1 MIKLICDKC
10 KKEIKNP
17 RKSFIFLA
25 EKFGVLK
32 NDCTVS
38 AEELPTSEL
47 YNDSLPIMTD
57 LHRQRYLFCSECTM
71 TLWKAIQKFAEDSE
85 YLMEDKN

>member
-17 RKSFIFLA
+17 RKSFIFSA
-25 EKFGVLK
+25 EKFGVST
-32 NDCTVS
+32 NNYAVS
-38 AEELPTSEL
+38 AEELPVSEV
-47 YNDSLPIMTD
+47 YYDNLPQMTD

-71 TLWKAIQKFAEDSE
+71 TLWNVIQKFAEDSE